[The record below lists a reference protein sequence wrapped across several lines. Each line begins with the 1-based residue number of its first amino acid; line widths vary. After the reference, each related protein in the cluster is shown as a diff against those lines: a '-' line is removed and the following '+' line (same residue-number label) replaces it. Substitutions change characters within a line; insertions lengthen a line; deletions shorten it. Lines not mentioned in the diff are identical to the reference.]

1 MDESNGTSLWLKWTT
16 ISESI
21 IFLFIPSLN
30 TFLNILV
37 IHEIWKISGRPTAS
51 VNASKP
57 SLSSQALQG
66 SHHNTQPS
74 LSRLSL
80 ALSAANCRR
89 KTNQNQPAVNQNGLA
104 HRQQQQQ
111 HQHLLVRPSG
121 SGGNRGTGSSN
132 APRSHGNGS
141 GSGGYT
147 SSCNSNSACVSSGSA
162 AATNVMLLSVSFYV
176 IFTTLPPAIIYSV
189 ENRFPYGELT
199 NTSHQQIRND
209 PTWQRLI
216 TYMYVRTI
224 VYEFSLSHFACNFF
238 LFAFTGR
245 KFRCARLNIWLIDW
259 LNCWLLIGCLNRHAF
274 TFYFSE
280 NNDRAAL
287 SSIFRCRLWRTE
299 MDDASSCHGD
309 RGGGGGGGGGWFLGP
324 QEHSSTQQHHL
335 QPPQQ
340 QQQHHQQQQTLMSSL
355 RSKASDKDLRLTSNS
370 CVWWWWWWWW
380 WWWRRWW
387 SLSSSTSLEIV
398 NNPKAWMINHKLS
411 QL

>member
-51 VNASKP
+51 LNATKP
-57 SLSSQALQG
+57 SLSCQALQ
-66 SHHNTQPS
+66 SSQHNAQPG

-80 ALSAANCRR
+80 VLSAANCRR
-89 KTNQNQPAVNQNGLA
+89 KTNQSQPAINQNGHA

-111 HQHLLVRPSG
+111 QHLLVRPSG

-132 APRSHGNGS
+132 ALRSHGNGS

-147 SSCNSNSACVSSGSA
+147 SSCNSNSASSSAGSA

-199 NTSHQQIRND
+199 NTSHQLIRND

-245 KFRCARLNIWLIDW
+245 KFRCA
-259 LNCWLLIGCLNRHAF
+259 
-274 TFYFSE
+274 
-280 NNDRAAL
+280 
-287 SSIFRCRLWRTE
+287 
-299 MDDASSCHGD
+299 
-309 RGGGGGGGGGWFLGP
+309 
-324 QEHSSTQQHHL
+324 
-335 QPPQQ
+335 
-340 QQQHHQQQQTLMSSL
+340 
-355 RSKASDKDLRLTSNS
+355 
-370 CVWWWWWWWW
+370 
-380 WWWRRWW
+380 
-387 SLSSSTSLEIV
+387 
-398 NNPKAWMINHKLS
+398 
-411 QL
+411 